1 MFILEKKREFVA
13 VFFWGGG
20 TSENLVWMRKEIN
33 LTDKFSFSLCILDR
47 EWEFFLLLAYFLT
60 QYDHFHSLKRIYLP
74 ASRNEPFLSKNSW
87 WWWWW
92 WFFGVKFFFFWS
104 YKIHSFDDECFL
116 FIYFFFHFYKCLFVC
131 TKLKWKWNS
140 ENNWYDS
147 LKAKF
152 FFC

>member
-92 WFFGVKFFFFWS
+92 WFFGVKFFFLVVQNTFIRWRM
-104 YKIHSFDDECFL
+104 F
-116 FIYFFFHFYKCLFVC
+116 FIYLFFFHFYKCLFVC